1 MKGGRFLWGG
11 PALAGWADR
20 RPRLNVLNFSDYI
33 APDTV
38 PNFEAETG
46 TRVRYTVAETN
57 EEILA
62 RVMNG
67 NSGWDVIFITHNRIG
82 PVRDLG
88 LLARIDRRRLS
99 NIDNLSAE

>member
-1 MKGGRFLWGG
+1 MNRRSFLLGA
-11 PALAGWADR
+11 PALAACADR
-20 RPRLNVLNFSDYI
+20 RRRLNVLNFSDYI
-33 APDTV
+33 APDTI

-82 PVRDLG
+82 PMRDLG
-88 LLARIDRRRLS
+88 
-99 NIDNLSAE
+99 SAGPHRSPPAFQPR